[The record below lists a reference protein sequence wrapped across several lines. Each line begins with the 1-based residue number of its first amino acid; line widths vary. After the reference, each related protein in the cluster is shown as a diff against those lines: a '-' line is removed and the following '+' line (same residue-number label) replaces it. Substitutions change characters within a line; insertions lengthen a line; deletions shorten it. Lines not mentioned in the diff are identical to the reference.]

1 MWHAAST
8 IVPGMHPHS
17 HNPRTWL
24 IVLGLMLATL
34 LTYEPVRHHDFV
46 RYDDQ
51 EYVFENAMVQSGLTW
66 EGFVWAFT
74 KPHAANWH
82 PITWLSHMLD
92 SQLFG
97 PGPTGPHLVNAAL
110 HAVNTILLFLL
121 LRSLTGFPWRS
132 ALVAALFALH
142 PLRVESVAWIAERKD
157 LLCAFWGF
165 GSMLAYTVYVR
176 QQPLRHW
183 SKSKTY
189 WLAFALFALSLMSK
203 PMLVTLPFAL
213 LLLDYWP
220 LQRLI
225 VSHAGRNWTSLIIEK
240 APFFLLSLGMAFITM
255 KVQQPDKMFYAEL
268 PLAAR
273 LSNAFVSIP
282 RYLAKTFWPSD
293 LAVIYPHPG
302 QWPTGLTIAAVIL
315 VVAITVLAGFQL
327 RRRPYFGVGWFWFCG
342 LLIPV
347 IGLVQV
353 GMQSL
358 ADRYTYLPLIGIFI
372 IVVWLASE
380 AQLKLRWSSRAG
392 AVLAT
397 LGLLA
402 CAWTTRDQLRVW
414 QNSETLFHHALKVT
428 HDNWVAHYNL
438 AVIALKQYE
447 NRFRQPIEQQS
458 LHVDRTT
465 ASLRSE
471 DYLTKVI
478 QHCEAVIRLKPGL
491 ADPRVL
497 QAKALIEQGRLDVA
511 QPLLEA
517 AIRLDPKH
525 FEARQN
531 YAEILLRQKQVAR
544 AVTEYQAALQLNSN
558 WPPVLNN
565 LAWVLAT
572 HPEPRLRNGPEAVRL
587 AKRAC
592 ELSGRT
598 NLWFLQTLAAA
609 YAETG
614 QFTNA
619 IAAAG
624 EALQLARAAQ
634 QPQLM
639 ELTRRRIE
647 LYQSHQPYRDA
658 PAAGP

>member
-1 MWHAAST
+1 MCRAAST
-8 IVPGMHPHS
+8 IVPGMHPQPHP
-17 HNPRTWL
+17 PRTWL

-34 LTYEPVRHHDFV
+34 LAYEPVRHHDFV

-51 EYVFENAMVQSGLTW
+51 EYVFENAIVQRGLTW
-66 EGFVWAFT
+66 EGFLWAFT
-74 KPHAANWH
+74 QPHAANWH

-97 PGPTGPHLVNAAL
+97 PGPAGPHLINVAL
-110 HAVNTILLFLL
+110 HAANAALLFLL

-157 LLCAFWGF
+157 LLCAFWGL
-165 GSMLAYTVYVR
+165 GSMLAYTIYVR
-176 QQPLRHW
+176 QRPPQHW
-183 SKSKTY
+183 SKSKSY
-189 WLAFALFALSLMSK
+189 WLAFALFGLGLMSK

-220 LQRLI
+220 LQRFI
-225 VSHAGRNWTSLIIEK
+225 SNRGRWNWASLLIEK
-240 APFFLLSLGMAFITM
+240 TPFFLLSIGMSFITIQ
-255 KVQQPDKMFYAEL
+255 VQQPDKMFYAEL

-302 QWPTGLTIAAVIL
+302 QWSTGLTIAAVIL
-315 VVAITVLAGFQL
+315 VVVISVLACFQL
-327 RRRPYFGVGWFWFCG
+327 RPRPYLAVGWFWFCG

-347 IGLVQV
+347 LGLVQV
-353 GMQSL
+353 GMQSM
-358 ADRYTYLPLIGIFI
+358 ADRYTYLPLIGVFI
-372 IVVWLASE
+372 LVVWCASE
-380 AQLKLRWSSRAG
+380 TQLKLQWSSRAS
-392 AVLAT
+392 VVIAT
-397 LGLLA
+397 SLLFV
-402 CAWTTRDQLRVW
+402 CASITRAQLRVW
-414 QNSETLFHHALKVT
+414 QNSETLFNHALNVT
-428 HDNWVAHYNL
+428 RDNWVAHYNL
-438 AVIALKQYE
+438 AVVALKRHE
-447 NRFRQPIEQQS
+447 NRFRQPIEQQF
-458 LHVDRTT
+458 LDAAPTPGT
-465 ASLRSE
+465 LNSE
-471 DYLTKVI
+471 DYLAKVI
-478 QHCEAVIRLKPGL
+478 HHCESVIRLKPGL
-491 ADPRVL
+491 ADPRAL
-497 QAKALIEQGRLDVA
+497 QAKALIEQGQLDAA

-517 AIRLDPKH
+517 AIRLDPRH

-531 YAEILLRQKQVAR
+531 YAEILLRRKQVGR
-544 AVTEYQAALQLNSN
+544 AVTEYQAALQLNSD

-619 IAAAG
+619 VAAAG